1 MKWRKAGVLLKYAKI
16 LKKVTGTST
25 GGPNLAQSA
34 RDPLW
39 LPRGV
44 LQSGGVPLSRK
55 WAMWGPHEAISAK
68 CLERLSFL
76 SF

>member
-1 MKWRKAGVLLKYAKI
+1 MLLKYAKI

-39 LPRGV
+39 SPRGV
-44 LQSGGVPLSRK
+44 LQSGGVPYPES
-55 WAMWGPHEAISAK
+55 GPCGGPMKPS
-68 CLERLSFL
+68 LQNV
-76 SF
+76 